1 MNDYRKSVN
10 LPNWEKYPPAGGPM
24 SVVWKASSSDRAAGT
39 APQQV
44 GHGADLTQI

>member
-1 MNDYRKSVN
+1 MIFGRVSTSQIGK
-10 LPNWEKYPPAGGPM
+10 KYPPAGGLM
-24 SVVWKASSSDRAAGT
+24 SVVWKARSSDRAAGA